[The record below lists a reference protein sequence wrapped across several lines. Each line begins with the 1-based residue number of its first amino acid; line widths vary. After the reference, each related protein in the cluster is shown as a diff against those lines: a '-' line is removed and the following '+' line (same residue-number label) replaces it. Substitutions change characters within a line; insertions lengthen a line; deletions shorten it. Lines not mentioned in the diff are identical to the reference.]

1 MARIEDR
8 ETLSYDLLTRLRAVS
23 RFAQA
28 ATFSRRPRPVVHA
41 TMASSA
47 LAAACLR
54 HQRTVFLA
62 SVAAGAAF
70 SFATGQSALDA
81 LPTPRGAAPT
91 AGAAAPAAAAVAR
104 TSAGKSLQLPR
115 APVALTQPR
124 RWR

>member
-28 ATFSRRPRPVVHA
+28 ATFSRRPRPVVYA

-54 HQRTVFLA
+54 HQRTVFFA

-81 LPTPRGAAPT
+81 LPTPRGAAPHS
-91 AGAAAPAAAAVAR
+91 GSAAPAAAAVAR
-104 TSAGKSLQLPR
+104 TPAGKAKSLQLYP
-115 APVALTQPR
+115 PVTLR
-124 RWR
+124 